1 MKKANPQGVRRMKSW
16 SGQLDGN
23 VNRFSARFINQV
35 SLLDGNVKSES
46 LFRTP
51 IGTELDGNVNFFA

>member
-1 MKKANPQGVRRMKSW
+1 MKSW